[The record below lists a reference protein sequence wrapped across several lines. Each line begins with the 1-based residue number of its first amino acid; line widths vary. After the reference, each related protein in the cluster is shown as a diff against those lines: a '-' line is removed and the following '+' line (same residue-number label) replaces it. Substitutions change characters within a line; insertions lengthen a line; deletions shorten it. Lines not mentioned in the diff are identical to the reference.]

1 MKLFECQNC
10 GNALHFDNMICLNCR
25 ERVGYLQD
33 RFELARW
40 SQQRAD

>member
-10 GNALHFDNMICLNCR
+10 GNALHFDNTICLNCR
-25 ERVGYLQD
+25 DRVGYLQD
-33 RFELARW
+33 RLELARW